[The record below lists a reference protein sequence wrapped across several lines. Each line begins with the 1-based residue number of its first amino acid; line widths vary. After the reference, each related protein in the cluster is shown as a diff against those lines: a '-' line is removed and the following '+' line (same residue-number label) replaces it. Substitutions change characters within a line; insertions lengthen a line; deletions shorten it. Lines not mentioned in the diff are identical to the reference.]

1 MYAAIRDTARPTH
14 PADAFAS
21 ACDPAVALRS
31 AAPRKLPAPWGPHI
45 PLCMHGPLS
54 RRQPHPGLPPGV
66 PPPGRATQALSLP
79 ATERSV
85 AAARRFS
92 RALLAEWGLHELA
105 DDAALLLSE
114 LVTNAVVHVPGTPQG
129 VQLVLSR
136 GEGHLVAQVTDPGGY
151 LPRCG
156 EAGPD
161 SENGRGMWLVEQ
173 IAAQWGH
180 HASGNGKTVWFT
192 LRLP

>member
-1 MYAAIRDTARPTH
+1 MH
-14 PADAFAS
+14 SADALIS
-21 ACDPAVALRS
+21 ATDPAVALPG
-31 AAPRKLPAPWGPHI
+31 AFPRKLPGPWDQHIHQI
-45 PLCMHGPLS
+45 PLCMHGPLA
-54 RRQPHPGLPPGV
+54 RRHSHVNPPHGIPA
-66 PPPGRATQALSLP
+66 PGRATHALSLP

-92 RALLAEWGLHELA
+92 RQLLAEWGLHDLA
-105 DDAALLLSE
+105 DDTALLLSE
-114 LVTNAVVHVPGTPQG
+114 LVTNAVVHVPGTSRG
-129 VQLVLSR
+129 IQLVLSR
-136 GEGHLVAQVTDPGGY
+136 SQGHLVAQVTDTGGY